1 MFNNWH
7 KKEKPI
13 QGLMGFGG
21 GATGPLVRGVGGGS
35 TFSGTGGD
43 NTVETGGYRYHFYRN
58 GGPGVFAVD
67 PNYGGDATGLEILV
81 IAGGGGGG
89 NRTGGGGGAGGI
101 AFAHNIP
108 VNTIPRNIAGNNIT
122 IDVGN
127 YVQRGQAGDRQ
138 GGNSVFAPG
147 QPFEVF
153 ASGGGSGGTD
163 GYPAAGGGSGG
174 GSHYNAPVGG
184 ATQPNENV
192 NKPWVTNYGH
202 PGSNGY
208 TPTPWESGGGG
219 GAGSQGSNSNGPQRG
234 TAGPGQLFPA
244 FPSPIFVPS
253 SDPWYSGLN
262 GRGANQC
269 SYGGGGGGGSHPP
282 FSPPNH
288 PQGALDGGGGAGGPN
303 SGNPGLPA
311 IQGTGGGGGGATSNN
326 GGQGGSG
333 MIVLRYPVV

>member
-1 MFNNWH
+1 MLNNWH

-21 GATGPLVRGVGGGS
+21 GATGNLVRGGGGGS
-35 TFSGTGGD
+35 FSGTGGS
-43 NTVETGGYRYHFYRN
+43 NTADSGGYRYHFFRN
-58 GGPGVFAVD
+58 GGPTTFTVD
-67 PNYGGDATGLEILV
+67 PTYAGDAAGLEILV

-101 AFAHNIP
+101 AFAENIP
-108 VNTIPRNIAGNNIT
+108 VNTIPASVAGTNIDVSVGADNGQTGPGAGNPS
-122 IDVGN
+122 
-127 YVQRGQAGDRQ
+127 AW
-138 GGNSVFAPG
+138 APG
-147 QPFEVF
+147 QPYEVF
-153 ASGGGSGGTD
+153 AYGGGTGGTD
-163 GYPAAGGGSGG
+163 GLAAGGGGSGG
-174 GSHYNAPVGG
+174 GSHYDATVGG
-184 ATQPNENV
+184 ALQPTQNSG
-192 NKPWVTNYGH
+192 KPWVANYGH

-208 TPTPWESGGGG
+208 DPTPWESGGGG
-219 GAGSQGSNSNGPQRG
+219 GAGGRGVDSNGPQRG